1 MDLFDRQWATYR
13 AVVDADLMEHQALT
27 AATAQALQSFGAQRS
42 GNLAPPHM
50 VDLGCGDL
58 GLLAPVLQQLPL
70 GSYAGLDLT
79 AAVLPLAQRALGPVP
94 YPARFEEGDLLA
106 WAQATHG
113 PNRIDILHSS
123 FAIHHLDGQ
132 QKRSLLRLLRP
143 KMAEGSIFLWA
154 DVFREPGE
162 SRAHYVERYAA
173 RIRSSWTLDPA
184 ANEQVI
190 SHLSTFD
197 NPEDR
202 SEIAAAAKACGWS
215 WQWLW
220 QGEHQA
226 EALAL
231 LRPAPLGA

>member
-1 MDLFDRQWATYR
+1 MCSSDL
-13 AVVDADLMEHQALT
+13 
-27 AATAQALQSFGAQRS
+27 
-42 GNLAPPHM
+42 
-50 VDLGCGDL
+50 
-58 GLLAPVLQQLPL
+58 
-70 GSYAGLDLT
+70 
-79 AAVLPLAQRALGPVP
+79 
-94 YPARFEEGDLLA
+94 
-106 WAQATHG
+106 
-113 PNRIDILHSS
+113 ILHSS

-132 QKRSLLRLLRP
+132 QKRTLLRLLRP

-173 RIRSSWTLDPA
+173 RIRSSWTLDPT

-202 SEIAAAAKACGWS
+202 SEIAAAARACGWS
-215 WQWLW
+215 WEWLW